1 MGHLED
7 VSQAYKLVEKPQEE
21 KTHFAVRFVCV
32 SRMLDKTIKTALM
45 TASEIEFK
53 ISQIRLGRPVSI
65 PKERSIKIQ
74 SMEKFP
80 DTFTVLESLIKYL
93 DFIEYGVHE
102 GWKTV

>member
-1 MGHLED
+1 MNKDFYLE
-7 VSQAYKLVEKPQEE
+7 VKKQVKNPQEE

-32 SRMLDKTIKTALM
+32 SRMLDETIKTALM

-53 ISQIRLGRPVSI
+53 ISQIKLGQSVSI

-80 DTFTVLESLIKYL
+80 DTFVVTKSLIDNL
-93 DFIEYGVHE
+93 DYVEYGVHE